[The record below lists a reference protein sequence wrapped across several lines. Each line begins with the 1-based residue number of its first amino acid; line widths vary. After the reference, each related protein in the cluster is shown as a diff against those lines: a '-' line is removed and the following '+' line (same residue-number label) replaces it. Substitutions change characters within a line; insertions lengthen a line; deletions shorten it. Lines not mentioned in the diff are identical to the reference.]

1 MEIVHPEVRQL
12 IEVPLGVGECPTWDE
27 RRGLLLFEDILAPAL
42 YAYDPATGGLTR
54 WQMPAPIGSFGLCP
68 DGRVLVALKTGLYF
82 FDPETE
88 RFEFFVH
95 PEPDRPGNRLNDG
108 KVGPDGRFWVGSMD
122 DSGVPNLQPVAAL
135 HRIEPDGTCTK
146 MLDGLTVSNGLAWS
160 PDGRTLYHSD
170 SRQRFLAAYDYDLAT
185 GDIANRRVLR
195 TFENEDGRPDG
206 AAMDAGG
213 FYWSAGV
220 SAGCL
225 NRIAPD
231 GTIER
236 KLILPV
242 PAPTMPCFGGPGLGT
257 LYLTSLTT
265 DRTGAKVAGTLV
277 SLDVGVAGAPV
288 GRFGQPLARPR

>member
-1 MEIVHPEVRQL
+1 MDIVHPEVRQL
-12 IEVPLGVGECPTWDE
+12 IEVPLGVGECPTWDK
-27 RRGLLLFEDILAPAL
+27 RRGRLLFEDILAPAL
-42 YAYDPATGGLTR
+42 YAYDPETGGLTR
-54 WQMPAPIGSFGLCP
+54 WAMPAPIGSFGLCP
-68 DGRVLVALKTGLYF
+68 DGRVLVALKTGLHF
-82 FDPETE
+82 FDPESE
-88 RFEFFVH
+88 RLEFFVH

-122 DSGVPNLQPVAAL
+122 DSGAPNLQPVAAL
-135 HRIEPDGTCTK
+135 HRIDPDGTCTK
-146 MLDGLTVSNGLAWS
+146 MVEGLTVSNGLAWS
-160 PDGRTLYHSD
+160 PDGATLYHSD

-185 GDIANRRVLR
+185 GRITHRRVLR

-206 AAMDAGG
+206 AAMDAEGY
-213 FYWSAGV
+213 YWSAGV

-242 PAPTMPCFGGPGLGT
+242 PAPTMPCFGGPDLGT
-257 LYLTSLTT
+257 LYVTSLTT

-277 SLDVGVAGAPV
+277 SLEVGVAGAPIP
-288 GRFGQPLARPR
+288 RFGERLARL